1 MNASTE
7 MSRPAD
13 VTGFVDRIVR
23 PLTHLFNPFILRV
36 AGGWW
41 FPMFSL
47 LHHRGHK
54 SGRNYA
60 TPVTGF
66 PRGGYFWLGLAFG
79 QNSGWARNV
88 LAASEADL
96 RYRGTEY
103 HLVEATVV
111 EVKDVKDQLPGI
123 VRIGCVVGG
132 MDKVLRMRAAT
143 SNRRSD

>member
-1 MNASTE
+1 MNAATTT
-7 MSRPAD
+7 RPAD
-13 VTGFVDRIVR
+13 VPGFVDRVLR

-41 FPMFSL
+41 FPIFSL

-54 SGRNYA
+54 SGRIYA

-79 QNSGWARNV
+79 QDSGWARNV
-88 LAASEADL
+88 LAAGEADL
-96 RYRGTEY
+96 RYRGADY

-111 EVKDVKDQLPGI
+111 ETADVKGQLPPI
-123 VRIGCVVGG
+123 VRIGTVAFG
-132 MDKVLRMRAAT
+132 MPKVLRMRTAT
-143 SNRRSD
+143 KDQEK